1 MSEKNP
7 FIIGIILSL
16 FMTFNKKKKLVK
28 LLFKHF
34 NTAPFKLYIFK

>member
-16 FMTFNKKKKLVK
+16 FMTFNKRKKLVK